1 MAKYSKPVF
10 VGKGGGGKNTLFTV
24 FPSDDWSKK
33 FDKNLE
39 RPLSKG
45 TTIVHRVS
53 IENGVNKK

>member
-10 VGKGGGGKNTLFTV
+10 VGKGGGGKNTLFTI
-24 FPSDDWSKK
+24 FPSDDRSKK

-45 TTIVHRVS
+45 TTIVHKS
-53 IENGVNKK
+53 FH